1 MPSHHSSL
9 HASATP
15 LDHHVPAQSLCLVM
29 QVELAVRHSEK
40 AARMVKAKIEKTV
53 LGQVAAHI
61 KAVLQP
67 TAGFVSICLDLIAIN
82 RLQLIINPRSV
93 ALALLKHSK
102 LKLKAD
108 MIRYH
113 PVSLCYCRWAVS
125 IDEQKH
131 LKAVVVQMPACSYH
145 IPNAGG

>member
-1 MPSHHSSL
+1 M
-9 HASATP
+9 
-15 LDHHVPAQSLCLVM
+15 PAQSLCLVM

>member
-1 MPSHHSSL
+1 MLCSSTK
-9 HASATP
+9 AWSE
-15 LDHHVPAQSLCLVM
+15 SLNTCTTL
-29 QVELAVRHSEK
+29 QVELAVNNNES
-40 AARMVKAKIEKTV
+40 AARIVKAKIEKTV

-67 TAGFVSICLDLIAIN
+67 NAGFVSICLDLGAIN

-108 MIRYH
+108 NIRCTH
-113 PVSLCYCRWAVS
+113 ASITLLCSMAKQLYTR
-125 IDEQKH
+125 
-131 LKAVVVQMPACSYH
+131 
-145 IPNAGG
+145 